1 MNAIVITVSDRSFRG
16 ERPDL
21 SGPRLAHLLKEAD
34 WHTADVRVVP
44 DDALAITRE
53 LIECADKELFNLV
66 LTTGG
71 TGAGPR
77 DVTPEATVIAVSREF
92 PGISELL
99 RRESERHSKFSALSR
114 GIAGSRGQTLII
126 NLPGNPDATEQCWN
140 VIAPIVRHACNLLAG
155 IDDAHV

>member
-1 MNAIVITVSDRSFRG
+1 MKAVVITVSDRSSRG

-21 SGPRLAHLLKEAD
+21 SGPRLNQLLREAG
-34 WHTADVRVVP
+34 WHTAEVRVVP
-44 DDALAITRE
+44 DDALALTRE
-53 LIECADKELFNLV
+53 LIECADKESFNLV

-77 DVTPEATVIAVSREF
+77 DVTPEATAIAISREF

-99 RRESERHSKFSALSR
+99 RRESEKHSKYAALSR
-114 GIAGSRGQTLII
+114 GIAGSRGRTLII

-140 VIAPIVRHACNLLAG
+140 VLAPIIRHACNLLGG
-155 IDDAHV
+155 IDDVHT